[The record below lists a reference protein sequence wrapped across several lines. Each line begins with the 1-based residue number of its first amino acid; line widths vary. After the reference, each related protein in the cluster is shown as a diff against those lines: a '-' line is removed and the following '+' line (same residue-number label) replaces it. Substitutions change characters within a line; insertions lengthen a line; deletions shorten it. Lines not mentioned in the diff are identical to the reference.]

1 MKYVKLFEQFIN
13 EASTKETGIPSDLYS
28 EFEKFDFSPKAAGKG
43 VSTKPVGFKEL
54 TYQDLVDNNLLLAG
68 NTIGRILRDYGLF
81 KPKGWDPDNSSF
93 PGRVSQNIGSYL
105 QLVVELDRKKMRL
118 QIKLVNNAPS
128 EPVSFD
134 PFAEAEYYATEEQD
148 LLDALR
154 NILEYN
160 KGLFK
165 LAAKS
170 KLKNYK

>member
-1 MKYVKLFEQFIN
+1 MKRVKLFEQFIN
-13 EASTKETGIPSDLYS
+13 EANTKETGIPSDLYS
-28 EFEKFDFSPKAAGKG
+28 QFEKFDFSPKAAGKT

-54 TYQDLVDNNLLLAG
+54 TYQDLEDNNLLGSG
-68 NTIGRILRDYGLF
+68 NKVGLILRDYGLF
-81 KPKGWDPDNSSF
+81 KPKGWDPDNSFF

-105 QLVVELDRKKMRL
+105 QLAVHLDRAKMSL
-118 QIKLVNNAPS
+118 HVKLVNNAPS

-160 KGLFK
+160 KSLFK

-170 KLKNYK
+170 KLKKS